1 MHSFA
6 LKLAVIHLHPF
17 FLSKML
23 ILMYMMD
30 IFQLCFA
37 TVSLCEPTL
46 MMHHDARL
54 LIGAN

>member
-1 MHSFA
+1 
-6 LKLAVIHLHPF
+6 
-17 FLSKML
+17 
-23 ILMYMMD
+23 MYMMD